1 MNKVLVVDDDELVV
15 AGLLVALEDHGFDAA
30 SAYDRESAE
39 SLITN
44 TFFPIILADVRLH
57 SEEEGLQLLESIRRI
72 SPRSRVASLTGLTTP
87 SLEETLL
94 ELGATLVL
102 RKPLGC
108 DEIVAVLSE
117 IFAEL
122 VRVEEASP
130 EASVEELYLAAERV
144 MYSIPQR
151 RYGLSRDDAEELVQQ
166 AWLLF
171 LEKRKS
177 IRMPRPWLAG
187 TIANLCKQEVQR
199 RIRDRDLARAHVVEE
214 AFSDTHATEAGIAV
228 RQALARLDDRSRAL
242 CEWIGLERLSYD
254 EVSERA
260 GIPLGSVGPL
270 FIRAKT
276 KLKKA
281 MH

>member
-1 MNKVLVVDDDELVV
+1 MNKVLVVDDDDIVV
-15 AGLLVALEDHGFDAA
+15 AGLMAALEDHGFEAA
-30 SAYDRESAE
+30 AAYDRESAE
-39 SLITN
+39 SLIAG

-57 SEEEGLQLLESIRRI
+57 SEEEGLQLLDSIRRI
-72 SPRSRVASLTGLTTP
+72 SPRSRVASLTGLTSPT
-87 SLEETLL
+87 LEETLMG
-94 ELGATLVL
+94 LGATMVL

-117 IFAEL
+117 IVAEL
-122 VRVEEASP
+122 ERAESASP
-130 EASVEELYLAAERV
+130 EASIEELYVAAQRV

-151 RYGLSRDDAEELVQQ
+151 RYGLTRDDAEELVQQ

-171 LEKRKS
+171 LEKRRS

-187 TIANLCKQEVQR
+187 TVANLCKQELQR
-199 RIRDRDLARAHVVEE
+199 RMRDRDLARE
-214 AFSDTHATEAGIAV
+214 AVDEPLFDTKATEAGIAM
-228 RQALARLDDRSRAL
+228 RQALARLDERSRML
-242 CEWIGLERLSYD
+242 CEWIGLERLSYE

-260 GIPLGSVGPL
+260 GIPIGSIGPL

-276 KLKKA
+276 KLRKA